1 MCTTMPLDRFAEV
14 HVLLRTYFCNRRRTR
29 THGTNRQ
36 VSLRTSDV
44 RIATTCQA
52 IRHQPRQGK
61 TAHARPAHRCN
72 ISETKNDDSES
83 GTQEISVFIAQR
95 YSVLSESH
103 LVDGHHVHRFGSR
116 IRVLDGDHRL
126 VQPHDI
132 IVAIIE
138 HDGRRL
144 LRGLSRRGV
153 RLVRRTGIFQ
163 QRPGKSVHL
172 QTIFGQI

>member
-1 MCTTMPLDRFAEV
+1 MCTTMPFDRFAKV
-14 HVLLRTYFCNRRRTR
+14 ILLLRTCFCNSRRTR

-36 VSLRTSDV
+36 VSLPAACL

-52 IRHQPRQGK
+52 IRHQPGQGEE
-61 TAHARPAHRCN
+61 AHAGPAFGCHL
-72 ISETKNDDSES
+72 SETKNDDSQS
-83 GTQEISVFIAQR
+83 GTQETPLFIAQR

-116 IRVLDGDHRL
+116 ICVSYGDHRL

-132 IVAIIE
+132 IVAFIE

-144 LRGLSRRGV
+144 LRGLPRR
-153 RLVRRTGIFQ
+153 
-163 QRPGKSVHL
+163 SV
-172 QTIFGQI
+172 